1 MKAIK
6 TKFKYNYKINNEKK
20 GIEKHFIIIGNNSI
34 FFNMQN
40 NLITEYSWIAYIVL
54 FYIH

>member
-34 FFNMQN
+34 
-40 NLITEYSWIAYIVL
+40 
-54 FYIH
+54 